1 MRALGW
7 CTSTRSGS
15 HTTWAAPSTR
25 CWSRDRWRE
34 AFTWA
39 SARLSWRSRR
49 FARASTSGR
58 RCSSTSPPPSST
70 CPRSR
75 PSSSRRSTLRAR
87 TAPRKRGRV
96 RSCLS
101 PPQSARRFMTRSEFG
116 STRCRSRPRRSSRR
130 CGGEQK
136 ANRRAMAR
144 RDSQPS
150 PIRRPSGSNRRPRT
164 WTVLRLPRFKYLRPK
179 TAREAARMAA
189 DLGPHAM
196 FVAGGTDL
204 FPKLKRRQFEVDALI
219 GLDFLSHAIHRGEDE
234 TVVDAGVTL
243 AAASADL
250 DLRSGYPG
258 YAEAAGLV
266 SSPPL
271 RNAGTIGGNLC
282 VDTRCNYYD
291 MTYEWRKA
299 AGFCI
304 KKDGDICLVAPSS
317 PRCWAVSSSD
327 TAPMAIALGA
337 LVTLAGPEGERELP
351 VAALYRDDGIDYLA
365 KQPAEVV
372 TSLRLPAA
380 GGTRT
385 AYVKLRR
392 RGSIDFPI
400 AGAAVALRLDGST
413 VTSCRIVLSA
423 VASHPLE
430 ADEAS
435 EFMVGKQGDEESIRA
450 AAEIAG
456 RPAKPLDNA
465 DLSHFWRKRMVRVIV
480 EQAFR
485 SAIDQ

>member
-1 MRALGW
+1 
-7 CTSTRSGS
+7 
-15 HTTWAAPSTR
+15 
-25 CWSRDRWRE
+25 
-34 AFTWA
+34 
-39 SARLSWRSRR
+39 
-49 FARASTSGR
+49 
-58 RCSSTSPPPSST
+58 
-70 CPRSR
+70 
-75 PSSSRRSTLRAR
+75 
-87 TAPRKRGRV
+87 
-96 RSCLS
+96 
-101 PPQSARRFMTRSEFG
+101 
-116 STRCRSRPRRSSRR
+116 
-130 CGGEQK
+130 
-136 ANRRAMAR
+136 
-144 RDSQPS
+144 
-150 PIRRPSGSNRRPRT
+150 
-164 WTVLRLPRFKYLRPK
+164 VLRLPRFKYLRPK
-179 TAREAARMAA
+179 TAREAARMAS
-189 DLGPHAM
+189 DLGPRAM

-204 FPKLKRRQFEVDALI
+204 FPKLKRRQFEIDALI
-219 GLDFLSHAIHRGEDE
+219 GLDFLSRAIHRGEEE
-234 TVVDAGVTL
+234 TIVDAGVTL
-243 AAASADL
+243 AAASADG
-250 DLRSGYPG
+250 DLRTAHRG

-337 LVTLAGPEGERELP
+337 LVTLAGPEDERELP
-351 VAALYRDDGIDYLA
+351 VAALYQDDGIDYLA

-380 GGTRT
+380 AGIRT

-400 AGAAVALRLDGST
+400 AGAAVAMRLDGST

-430 ADEAS
+430 AAEAS
-435 EFMVGKQGDEESIRA
+435 EFMIGKRADEESVRA
-450 AAEIAG
+450 AAEIAAK
-456 RPAKPLDNA
+456 PAKPLDNA
-465 DLSHFWRKRMVRVIV
+465 DLSHFWRKRMVRVVV
-480 EQAFR
+480 EQALQR
-485 SAIDQ
+485 AIDQ